1 MPAERRASPWPS
13 RPDGHANRAF
23 SATMERMASSDAATR
38 RPGGAAVPLDGPTA
52 GKGRRS
58 VARRTIGQTVRVV
71 LFLFVLIQFG
81 LPQIAGARR
90 AVHELSRVNPILLV
104 VGFGLEA
111 AAIVAYSYLT
121 RAALPRDFAP
131 SGPLLVRIQLA
142 TKAVTNVVPGGSA
155 AGSALGYRLLTIS
168 GVRGADAGFALAT
181 AGLGSAVVLNLL
193 LWIALLVSIPFAGF
207 SPIYVTAALAG
218 VFVLG
223 AFAVV
228 VVLLMKGE
236 AQAVRSLRAVARKV
250 RFLHEE
256 RLGRLVERLARRL
269 RELIADKDLLRRIV
283 AWAVANWIL
292 DAASLWVFVRAF
304 GATARPDS
312 LIVAFCVANVL
323 AAIPI
328 TPGGLGVL
336 DVTLASMLL
345 GFGVPSASVGLG
357 VPAYRIVQY
366 WLPIPL
372 GAVSYFSLRFGPW
385 KIDREHGLRR
395 LRDEA
400 AEYVR
405 SGEMVYDWAERF
417 GYRGVVGPP
426 KPDDEPEP
434 AKGPDPEQIES
445 D

>member
-1 MPAERRASPWPS
+1 MASP
-13 RPDGHANRAF
+13 DA
-23 SATMERMASSDAATR
+23 AATR
-38 RPGGAAVPLDGPTA
+38 PRSGSTTAVGDTIE
-52 GKGRRS
+52 GRRHRSGKS
-58 VARRTIGQTVRVV
+58 VARKTIGRTVRII

-81 LPQIAGARR
+81 LPQIGGARR
-90 AVHELSRVNPILLV
+90 ALHQLSRVNPGLLV
-104 VGFGLEA
+104 AGFALEL
-111 AAIVAYSYLT
+111 AAIGAYSYLT
-121 RAALPRDFAP
+121 RAALPRGT
-131 SGPLLVRIQLA
+131 GPRRLLLVRIQMA

-181 AGLGSAVVLNLL
+181 AGLGSAIVLNLL

-207 SPIYVTAALAG
+207 SPVYVTAALAG

-236 AQAVRSLRAVARKV
+236 RQAERWLRAVARKV
-250 RFLHEE
+250 RFLDED
-256 RLGRLVERLARRL
+256 RLGKLVERLARRL
-269 RELIADKDLLRRIV
+269 RELIRDRELLRRIV
-283 AWAVANWIL
+283 VWAVANWLL
-292 DAASLWVFVRAF
+292 DAASLWVFLRAF
-304 GATARPDS
+304 DASVSPDS
-312 LIVAFCVANVL
+312 LIVSFCVANVL

-345 GFGVPSASVGLG
+345 GFGVPSAAVGLG

-366 WLPIPL
+366 WLPIPIGL
-372 GAVSYFSLRFGPW
+372 FAYFSLRYGPW

-395 LRDEA
+395 LRE
-400 AEYVR
+400 ETEEFVR

-417 GYRGVVGPP
+417 GYRAPTPP
-426 KPDDEPEP
+426 ASAPAEP
-434 AKGPDPEQIES
+434 ADGPAREGE
-445 D
+445 